1 MARLL
6 AGFSNVI
13 EVIEKEFGAE
23 IKEAGTTPAHVMMS
37 WFYATQRD
45 FTYLSI
51 SGSYTAM
58 PKVFAA
64 TLPRALAIALDPA
77 PDYPS
82 VSRVRSFPKDK
93 MDRVLAELKQLKGRP
108 GLVDAFS
115 TLWDAGFEIYAVS
128 NGAKEGTK
136 ALLATLDDS
145 NSNRKDVFVNGE
157 FDKYIVSCD
166 EVQKAKPSPE
176 IYARTLELAGADP
189 KQGDECWFIA
199 AHSWDL
205 LPARNAGFKT
215 AYVDFEEI
223 YPCEEIYGKPDVFE
237 DGLAKAAKKIVGEI

>member
-1 MARLL
+1 MRTHP
-6 AGFSNVI
+6 SHPC
-13 EVIEKEFGAE
+13 EW
-23 IKEAGTTPAHVMMS
+23 PRR
-37 WFYATQRD
+37 FYATQRD

-176 IYARTLELAGADP
+176 IVSDRESAFGPWGLPADP
-189 KQGDECWFIA
+189 SVRTVR
-199 AHSWDL
+199 AH
-205 LPARNAGFKT
+205 AGT
-215 AYVDFEEI
+215 SGGR
-223 YPCEEIYGKPDVFE
+223 P
-237 DGLAKAAKKIVGEI
+237 KAGR

>member
-1 MARLL
+1 
-6 AGFSNVI
+6 
-13 EVIEKEFGAE
+13 
-23 IKEAGTTPAHVMMS
+23 
-37 WFYATQRD
+37 
-45 FTYLSI
+45 
-51 SGSYTAM
+51 M

-176 IYARTLELAGADP
+176 IVSFCESALATWACQLTCLCTQYARTLELAGADP